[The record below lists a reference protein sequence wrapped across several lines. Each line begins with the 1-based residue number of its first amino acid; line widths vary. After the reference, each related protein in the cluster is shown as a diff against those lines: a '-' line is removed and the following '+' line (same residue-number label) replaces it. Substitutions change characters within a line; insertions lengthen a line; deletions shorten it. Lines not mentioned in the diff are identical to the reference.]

1 MLSRNYRSADK
12 RNGPQAV
19 PKSSESSYIETFS
32 LLKSKESD
40 TCSLF
45 CSHSMLL
52 GIEAYGL
59 AFAMQTLFYTRLRT
73 IILLGAVQGLDANK
87 SVV

>member
-1 MLSRNYRSADK
+1 MLSRNYSSVDK

-32 LLKSKESD
+32 LFALIK
-40 TCSLF
+40 CF
-45 CSHSMLL
+45 L

-59 AFAMQTLFYTRLRT
+59 AFAMQTLFYTRLRA

>member
-1 MLSRNYRSADK
+1 MLSRNYSSVDK

-32 LLKSKESD
+32 LFALIK
-40 TCSLF
+40 CF
-45 CSHSMLL
+45 L

-59 AFAMQTLFYTRLRT
+59 AFAMQTLFLYALTRDNFTWCSAGIGRKQ
-73 IILLGAVQGLDANK
+73 ISGLN
-87 SVV
+87 

>member
-1 MLSRNYRSADK
+1 MLSRNYSSADK

-32 LLKSKESD
+32 L
-40 TCSLF
+40 F
-45 CSHSMLL
+45 
-52 GIEAYGL
+52 L
-59 AFAMQTLFYTRLRT
+59 AFAMQMLFYTRLRT